1 MQQPPT
7 YDAVDQYLTAVDTAL
22 RANESKLSLQ
32 QDSLLR
38 CTAIYVTQWWA
49 NMVPRDSKTAKQRLR
64 ALVVDKH
71 IACVTML
78 LDRLGTHG
86 GKLAA
91 VNGALLWC
99 AMMDADIQTTFSDTR
114 AVTITCCLC
123 RRSGLK
129 PFCVSPGFWL
139 RQRTA
144 VPICEHCSTT
154 IERTVPLHK
163 SPTRCHCSACGQSL
177 SGTQFFAHGEFDRL
191 CTQCNGLVVVV
202 D

>member
-1 MQQPPT
+1 MQQAPT
-7 YDAVDQYLTAVDTAL
+7 YDAVDQYLTAVDTAI
-22 RANESKLSLQ
+22 RTNESKLSLQ

-38 CTAIYVTQWWA
+38 CATVYVTQWWA
-49 NMVPRDSKTAKQRLR
+49 SSSTTTKQRLR
-64 ALVVDKH
+64 ALVTDQHV
-71 IACVTML
+71 ACVTML
-78 LDRLGTHG
+78 LDRLGTHD

-91 VNGALLWC
+91 ANGALLWC

-114 AVTITCCLC
+114 VVTITCCLC

-139 RQRTA
+139 RQQTA
-144 VPICEHCSTT
+144 VPICEHCSST

-163 SPTRCHCSACGQSL
+163 SPTRRHCSACGRL
-177 SGTQFFAHGEFDRL
+177 LAGAPFFPHGEFDRL
-191 CTQCNGLVVVV
+191 CATCDGLVVAV